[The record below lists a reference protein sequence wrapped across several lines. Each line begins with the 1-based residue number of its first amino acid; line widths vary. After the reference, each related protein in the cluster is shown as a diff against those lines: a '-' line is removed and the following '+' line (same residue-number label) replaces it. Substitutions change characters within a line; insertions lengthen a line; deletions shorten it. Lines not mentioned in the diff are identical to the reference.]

1 MSYFTGSS
9 GSLRMD
15 GNEIAAVQSWSVNAS
30 VSLLSVKSLA
40 ETDDRFIA
48 SNRTITGSCRVLYY
62 QEVLGQ
68 KGTNN
73 ASAILNRIFKAR
85 SADSDFYQGATLDQ
99 GDSADE
105 KRLTLR
111 LKIDDSSTNGKYIEL
126 RVIITNASMTMA
138 VGEILAA
145 DITFQAH
152 GAPTALD
159 I

>member
-62 QEVLGQ
+62 QETLGES
-68 KGTNN
+68 GTNN
-73 ASAILNRIFKAR
+73 ASAILNRVFKAR
-85 SADSDFYQGATLDQ
+85 SADSAFFQGATLDQ

-111 LKIDDSSTNGKYIEL
+111 LKIDDTSTDGKFIEL
-126 RVIITNASMTMA
+126 RVIITNVSMTMA

-145 DITFQAH
+145 DISFQAH

>member
-9 GSLRMD
+9 GSLLMD

-48 SNRTITGSCRVLYY
+48 SGRTISGSCRVLYY
-62 QEVLGQ
+62 QQVLGQ

-73 ASAILNRIFKAR
+73 ASAILNRVFKAR
-85 SADSDFYQGATLDQ
+85 SADSSFFQGATLDQ

-111 LKIDDSSTNGKYIEL
+111 LKIDDSSTNGRYIEL
-126 RVIITNASMTMA
+126 RVIITNVSMTMS

-145 DITFQAH
+145 DISFQAH